1 MNRRNFQP
9 ITLEMDEDID
19 SYLAFSSSP
28 VMTLVSINGV
38 NIENIDIELLNPCV
52 WLNDNLINTVLFLI
66 TRDSPPSFAF
76 STYFA
81 EMLRIQGYSDTVRRQ
96 TRPIDRRDEGEL
108 FSQKMVFI
116 PVNPG
121 RNHWTLVAI
130 NMLEKTI
137 TYYDSLGGRDQ
148 VMLKIQIE
156 QFLIIY
162 IYSPF

>member
-1 MNRRNFQP
+1 
-9 ITLEMDEDID
+9 MDEDID
-19 SYLAFSSSP
+19 TYLAFPSSP
-28 VMTLVSINGV
+28 VMTLVTINNV
-38 NIENIDIELLNPCV
+38 NIENIDIKLLKPYE
-52 WLNDNLINTVLFLI
+52 WLNDNIMNTVLYLI
-66 TRDSPPSFAF
+66 TSDSPPSFAF

-81 EMLRIQGYSDTVRRQ
+81 EMLRYQGYSDTVRRQ
-96 TRPIDRRDEGEL
+96 TRPIDREDKGEL

-116 PVNPG
+116 PLNPDL
-121 RNHWTLVAI
+121 NHWTLVAI

-137 TYYDSLGGRDQ
+137 TYYDSIIDRPKDQ